1 MGLIFS
7 CFGRDGVIHEEPFKE
22 MKFPN
27 TGLWQQS
34 NSNLEIRN
42 SKQIQN
48 ANAPMPK
55 TETHLPTVLVI

>member
-22 MKFPN
+22 MKFPD
-27 TGLWQQS
+27 TGFWQQS

-55 TETHLPTVLVI
+55 TETQLPTVLVI

>member
-55 TETHLPTVLVI
+55 TETHLHAVLVI